1 MADNVTTRP
10 PSDSD
15 NRAYLGRTSGAL
27 IVLASIA
34 VGGLLYFG
42 HQVFIPVALALLFAL
57 VLSSAVEAVHR
68 RGLPRAVGGFLVL
81 LGLIA
86 AVGGA
91 TDALF
96 EPAQQW
102 LASAPRTLQ
111 IIEKKVRPAEKF
123 LHRLEDLTSRAGA
136 LSSSAPAAV
145 PAAGQPAA
153 TPAMNGNAVLTATGS
168 TLANVMAVII
178 LTLFLLAGGPPML
191 ARMAAAGASDLHPAH
206 ALKIIEAIRVELG
219 RYYGTIALINVGL
232 GAATAVVMW
241 ALKVPNP
248 WLWGAVAGMLNFIP
262 YVGSATTLLLLSI
275 VALVSFD
282 DLSRVFAVSGSYLA
296 LATLEGQVVQPLLVG
311 RRLDLSPILVFLAVW
326 FGGWF
331 WGVAGIVIAVPA
343 LAALKVAA
351 NHSEGAQALVEF
363 LSPSGQ
369 KSLQALK
376 GRVTAVRARRRPVA
390 GRRVEPSVAP
400 SES

>member
-1 MADNVTTRP
+1 MADNVAIRP
-10 PSDSD
+10 PTASDSGAP
-15 NRAYLGRTSGAL
+15 RGRSSGAL

-34 VGGLLYFG
+34 VGALLYFG

-57 VLSSAVEAVHR
+57 VLSSAVEALHR
-68 RGLPRAVGGFLVL
+68 RGLPRAVGGLLVL

-102 LASAPRTLQ
+102 LANAPRTLQ
-111 IIEKKVRPAEKF
+111 IIERKVRPAEKL
-123 LHRLEDLTSRAGA
+123 LHRLADLTSRAGA
-136 LSSSAPAAV
+136 LSGSAPASITASGQ
-145 PAAGQPAA
+145 PAAAAA

-168 TLANVMAVII
+168 TLANVMAIVI

-219 RYYGTIALINVGL
+219 RYYGTIALINLGL

-248 WLWGAVAGMLNFIP
+248 WLWGAVAGVLNFIP

-275 VALVSFD
+275 VGLVSFE
-282 DLSRVFAVSGSYLA
+282 DLTRVFAVIGSYLA

-376 GRVTAVRARRRPVA
+376 GHVTAVRARRRPVNRTA
-390 GRRVEPSVAP
+390 AQQS
-400 SES
+400 